1 MTLLPARTICATDE
15 TRKFELN
22 KATQLAAR
30 YLSRIVAY
38 TKKST
43 GTMTR
48 ARARSPGVALGAL
61 RADIGVATTPF
72 CCSSPDAPPPPDTGR
87 CVALSSAISP
97 SSWGRT
103 IIRSQLVRSPKI
115 RRMVRPIRSR
125 QTHEATIRSIFGRRH
140 PFFRPQLV
148 PDVVG
153 QQLVHWARLGTS
165 RRDFVLRRR
174 ETA

>member
-1 MTLLPARTICATDE
+1 M
-15 TRKFELN
+15 LN
-22 KATQLAAR
+22 LAKQSDAIGSP
-30 YLSRIVAY
+30 LSQPDRRIH
-38 TKKST
+38 KKVHLHND
-43 GTMTR
+43 

-61 RADIGVATTPF
+61 RADVGVARKCPIWLQQPF
-72 CCSSPDAPPPPDTGR
+72 DGPMPPTPPDTGR

-115 RRMVRPIRSR
+115 HRMVRPIRSR
-125 QTHEATIRSIFGRRH
+125 SKRMRRTIRSIFGRRH

>member
-1 MTLLPARTICATDE
+1 M
-15 TRKFELN
+15 LN
-22 KATQLAAR
+22 LAKQSDAIGSP
-30 YLSRIVAY
+30 LSQPDRRVH
-38 TKKST
+38 KKVHLHND
-43 GTMTR
+43 

-61 RADIGVATTPF
+61 RADIGVAKNAPF
-72 CCSSPDAPPPPDTGR
+72 CCSSPSMPPPPPDTGR

-125 QTHEATIRSIFGRRH
+125 SKRMRRTIRSIFGRRH

>member
-1 MTLLPARTICATDE
+1 M
-15 TRKFELN
+15 LN
-22 KATQLAAR
+22 LAKQSDAIGSP
-30 YLSRIVAY
+30 LSQPDRRVH
-38 TKKST
+38 KKVHLHND
-43 GTMTR
+43 
-48 ARARSPGVALGAL
+48 ARARDLPEL
-61 RADIGVATTPF
+61 RWVRCAPTSASRKNAPF
-72 CCSSPDAPPPPDTGR
+72 CCSSPSMPPPPPDTGR

-125 QTHEATIRSIFGRRH
+125 SKRMGRTIRSIFGRRH

-153 QQLVHWARLGTS
+153 QQLVQCPILGTS
-165 RRDFVLRRR
+165 RRDFVLPLDFRC
-174 ETA
+174 AAPGQ

>member
-1 MTLLPARTICATDE
+1 M
-15 TRKFELN
+15 LN
-22 KATQLAAR
+22 LAKQSDAIGSP
-30 YLSRIVAY
+30 LSQPDRRVH
-38 TKKST
+38 KKVHLHND
-43 GTMTR
+43 
-48 ARARSPGVALGAL
+48 ARARDLPEL
-61 RADIGVATTPF
+61 RWVRCAPTSASRENAPF
-72 CCSSPDAPPPPDTGR
+72 GCSSPSMPPPPPDTGR

-115 RRMVRPIRSR
+115 HRMVRPIRSR
-125 QTHEATIRSIFGRRH
+125 SKRMRRTIRSIFGRRH